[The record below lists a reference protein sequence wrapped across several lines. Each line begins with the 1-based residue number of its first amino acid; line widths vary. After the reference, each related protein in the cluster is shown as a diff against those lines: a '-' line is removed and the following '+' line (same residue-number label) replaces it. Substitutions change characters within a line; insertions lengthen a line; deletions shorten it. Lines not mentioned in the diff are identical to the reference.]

1 MSPLVVTNKVAHLFW
16 TYNNIFTSQT
26 AVVTSSSR
34 NHADIFFSLPVHTLA
49 QLYVMFGSAIV
60 ITAENVR
67 GRRRQL
73 KSSEKKKVRNR
84 KWEDETTDK
93 NKVRKHGEL
102 MKSETVK
109 HTKKGTK
116 IHLVGSLSRMRKSVR
131 NEKTEWWQGKSR
143 RMSSLPVSASKPCR
157 VIYSLAPTHSSSQCL
172 RLMSQVPLS
181 GSCNTPPPTHSHYR
195 SPVQGDNL
203 LHCTHCFYFHS
214 LLSRRATFLLS
225 CTLLLSNFFISK
237 GKTFT
242 FLSAEAFFF
251 LMQLWRTEVHAA
263 N

>member
-34 NHADIFFSLPVHTLA
+34 NHADIFF
-49 QLYVMFGSAIV
+49 F
-60 ITAENVR
+60 
-67 GRRRQL
+67 
-73 KSSEKKKVRNR
+73 SSCSHPRPTICHVWFCYSYHCRECEGEKATTEIEWKKKVRNR